1 MIQFLHPEFLWLLAL
16 LPLLALWKGRSG
28 RAAAVVYS
36 SAENA
41 RRLAGARKTR
51 AGQWLSALRLL
62 VLAFL
67 ILGLA
72 RPQLGRGTSE
82 VEASGIDIM
91 LALDV
96 SGSMEA
102 LDFELNG
109 RTVNR
114 LDVVKRVVSRFIED
128 RPNDRIGLIAFAGR
142 PYLISPLTLDHDWL
156 QQRLEQVR
164 IGMVEDGTAIGSAIA
179 SGVNRLREQEANSKI
194 VILLTD
200 GLNNAGKVSPALAAE
215 AAESLGIK
223 VYTIGVGTRG
233 NAPMPVVDS
242 FGRRQVVMAEVDID
256 EETLTQVATMTGARY
271 YRATDTDSLARIYGE
286 INQLETT
293 THKIKKFAQYQELFA
308 LAALPALLLLGC
320 ELSLAHTRFR
330 RLP

>member
-1 MIQFLHPEFLWLLAL
+1 MIRFLHPEFLWLLPL
-16 LPLLALWKGRSG
+16 LPLLALWKGRLG
-28 RAAAVVYS
+28 RATAVVYS
-36 SAENA
+36 STENA
-41 RRLAGARKTR
+41 RRLAGARRTR
-51 AGQWLSALRLL
+51 AGRWLSALRLL
-62 VLAFL
+62 VLALL

-72 RPQLGRGTSE
+72 RPQFGRGTTE
-82 VEASGIDIM
+82 VDASGIDIV
-91 LALDV
+91 LAVDV

-102 LDFELNG
+102 LDFELAG
-109 RTVNR
+109 RPASRV
-114 LDVVKRVVSRFIED
+114 DVVKQVVSRFIED

-142 PYLISPLTLDHDWL
+142 PYLVSPLTLDHDWL
-156 QQRLEQVR
+156 QQRLDQVR

-179 SGVNRLREQEANSKI
+179 SSVNRLREQEAKSRI

-200 GLNNAGKVSPALAAE
+200 GMNNAGKVPPALAAE

-223 VYTIGVGTRG
+223 VYTIGAGTRG

-242 FGRRQVVMAEVDID
+242 FGRRQVVMAQVDID
-256 EETLTQVATMTGARY
+256 EETLTEVATMTGAQY
-271 YRATDTDSLARIYGE
+271 YRATDTDSLERIYDE

-293 THKIKKFAQYQELFA
+293 TQKMKKFAHYRELFA
-308 LAALPALLLLGC
+308 LAALPALLLLGG